1 MDALEQFLGG
11 SQVKPTGQSNAPV
24 NNPGNLRP
32 VGGSTGFQQY
42 SSPEE
47 GLAAADNNLKAY
59 GEKHGIN
66 TLRGVITRYAP
77 PTDKNDTEAYI
88 KTVAQK
94 VGLDPDQKIDLSDP
108 VQRHVI
114 SGAMFTVEKGPKNLF
129 KAGQQTQ
136 AASTQP
142 SDPLE
147 AFLSN
152 KPVTP
157 TAQAAQADMG
167 TRGTAEGTM
176 EAYVPRLNVG
186 PVASTVSG
194 LVNKYLQTK
203 KDIGERVAGA
213 IDTAYGIVPAIY
225 GAGVQAISRS
235 TGRTPAQAE
244 QAGQAAA
251 ATIEKPLGKLTKL
264 GKELGY
270 GEDITGKETYQ
281 QPLGGITQPIAEQVN
296 KMFNVLKM
304 TPEQISEKTG
314 IPSQD
319 IKNMVVLGGVAVP
332 QVAKEVG
339 AVVKPAVQAVTAP
352 IKAAAAEL
360 QVVKPDQLTA
370 AEAQAQFA
378 ARQAPEG
385 SAGAAA
391 AANNPF
397 AGKITGEENVRG
409 QFPQVKLTK
418 IPKDVPVPE
427 QQLRSQLFQEVLPD
441 LKPRLGVVTGND
453 NLLRNEHGLANMA
466 EPSPLGMKLKEQIA
480 NEQIGLSK
488 YAEDR
493 VNATGASTRLIN
505 DEQRGTTIND
515 VFHGQSAADEAP
527 TSITGYLNQAKKQV
541 YDSAFKKVGNNQIE
555 TSHIDDLLKDP
566 QWAAGLKI
574 KGVEG
579 VQSAAQEYLKLAK
592 TVGFK
597 DANDVL
603 HPPGSV
609 AAYDAVRKA
618 MNAEWTPQN
627 ARAIQKVNQAIDQD
641 IAAVADPALYK
652 LGDKIHQVEKTI
664 LGSKGIKTLFGETD
678 ANGVVTSSTALEKIP
693 TKLNNLPKD
702 QWRHIRDT
710 LNELAQ
716 GRVRGAP
723 EGMPPVPQELRQAA
737 AAARAEIDGALA
749 REIQKAGASK
759 VGEWNPNSV
768 NNVLNSVVGQ
778 KILETFPPS
787 EVQKYHALNYVGQFT
802 PGLKYEGA
810 GQQTRRIGLLE
821 KGATTAGGTLGGAIA
836 GYASDLNPTT
846 TAAGTFLGRELGKKV
861 EAKLGARA
869 SAKEIKKMEAE
880 MQKAA
885 ALGKQTGSNKIQNL
899 GQ

>member
-11 SQVKPTGQSNAPV
+11 AQAKPTGQPNAPV

-32 VGGSTGFQQY
+32 VGASTGFQQY
-42 SSPEE
+42 GSPEE
-47 GLAAADNNLKAY
+47 GLAAADKNLKIY

-66 TLRGVITRYAP
+66 TLRGVILRWAP
-77 PTDKNDTEAYI
+77 PADKNDTESYI

-142 SDPLE
+142 TTQPSDPLE

-157 TAQAAQADMG
+157 TAQAAPADMG

-176 EAYVPRLNVG
+176 EGYVPRPSAG

-203 KDIGERVAGA
+203 KDIGERVVGA
-213 IDTAYGIVPAIY
+213 IDTAYSVVPAIY
-225 GAGVQAISRS
+225 GAGIQAISRS

-244 QAGQAAA
+244 EAGQAAA
-251 ATIEKPLGKLTKL
+251 ASIDKPLGKAL
-264 GKELGY
+264 G
-270 GEDITGKETYQ
+270 ITGKETYQ

-296 KMFNVLKM
+296 KMFNVLGM

-314 IPSQD
+314 IPPQD

-339 AVVKPAVQAVTAP
+339 AVVKPAVQAVIAP

-360 QVVKPDQLTA
+360 QVVKPGQLTA

-397 AGKITGEENVRG
+397 VGKITGEETVRG
-409 QFPQVKLTK
+409 QFPQVKLSKT
-418 IPKDVPVPE
+418 PNDVSVAE
-427 QQLRSQLFQEVLPD
+427 QRLRSQIVQEVAPEIGVR
-441 LKPRLGVVTGND
+441 PGVVTGNENTLRTEYTKAKMD
-453 NLLRNEHGLANMA
+453 TPEGNLF
-466 EPSPLGMKLKEQIA
+466 KQQIG
-480 NEQIGLSK
+480 NEQNALSK
-488 YAEDR
+488 FAEDR

-515 VFHGQSAADEAP
+515 VFHGMSAADEAP

-541 YDSAFKKVGNNQIE
+541 YDSAFKKVGNNQIA

-641 IAAVADPALYK
+641 IASVADPALYK

-710 LNELAQ
+710 LNELAN

-737 AAARAEIDGALA
+737 TAAVAEIDGALA
-749 REIQKAGASK
+749 REVQNAGASK
-759 VGEWNPNSV
+759 MGEWNQNSANKV
-768 NNVLNSVVGQ
+768 MNSVVGQ
-778 KILETFPPS
+778 KILETFPPD
-787 EVQKYHALNYVGQFT
+787 EVRKFHVLNYAGHLM
-802 PGLKYEGA
+802 PGIHGYEGA
-810 GQQTRRIGLLE
+810 GLQARRVGIIEGNLGKLGT
-821 KGATTAGGTLGGAIA
+821 GAGAAIGGAIGEGPGAVVGGYLGGKA
-836 GYASDLNPTT
+836 GVQVSERMASKALS
-846 TAAGTFLGRELGKKV
+846 K
-861 EAKLGARA
+861 EALKAQ
-869 SAKEIKKMEAE
+869 KE

>member
-1 MDALEQFLGG
+1 MDVLEQFLNGAQAG
-11 SQVKPTGQSNAPV
+11 PPVQPNAPV

-32 VGGSTGFQQY
+32 VGASTGFQQY
-42 SSPEE
+42 ASPEQ

-77 PTDKNDTEAYI
+77 PTDKNDTESYI

-142 SDPLE
+142 TAQPSDPLE

-157 TAQAAQADMG
+157 AAPSDAG

-176 EAYVPRLNVG
+176 GAYVPRPSVG
-186 PVASTVSG
+186 PVASAVGG
-194 LVNKYLQTK
+194 LINKYLQTK
-203 KDIGERVAGA
+203 KDIPERMAGA

-225 GAGVQAISRS
+225 GAGIQAISRS

-244 QAGQAAA
+244 EAGQAAA
-251 ATIEKPLGKLTKL
+251 ASIDKPLGKAF
-264 GKELGY
+264 GV
-270 GEDITGKETYQ
+270 TGKETYQ
-281 QPLGGITQPIAEQVN
+281 QPLGGITQPISEQVN
-296 KMFNVLKM
+296 KMFNVLGM

-314 IPSQD
+314 IPPQD

-339 AVVKPAVQAVTAP
+339 AVVKPAVQAMTAP

-360 QVVKPDQLTA
+360 QVVKPGQLTA

-391 AANNPF
+391 TANNPF
-397 AGKITGEENVRG
+397 AGKITGEETVRG
-409 QFPQVKLTK
+409 QFPQVKLSKT
-418 IPKDVPVPE
+418 PNDVPINE
-427 QQLRSQLFQEVLPD
+427 QRLRSQIVQEVAPETGVR
-441 LKPRLGVVTGND
+441 PGVVTGNENTLRTEYTKAKMD
-453 NLLRNEHGLANMA
+453 TPEGNLF
-466 EPSPLGMKLKEQIA
+466 KQQIA
-480 NEQIGLSK
+480 NEQNALSK
-488 YAEDR
+488 FAEDR

-515 VFHGQSAADEAP
+515 VFHGQSAMDEAP

-541 YDSAFKKVGNNQIE
+541 YDSAFKKVGNNQIA

-710 LNELAQ
+710 LNELAN

-737 AAARAEIDGALA
+737 TAAVAEIDGALA
-749 REIQKAGASK
+749 REVQNAGASK
-759 VGEWNPNSV
+759 MGEWNQNSANKV
-768 NNVLNSVVGQ
+768 MNSVVGQ
-778 KILETFPPS
+778 KILETFPPD
-787 EVQKYHALNYVGQFT
+787 EVRKFHVLNYAGHLM
-802 PGLKYEGA
+802 PGIHGYEGA
-810 GQQTRRIGLLE
+810 ALQGRRVGIIEGNLGKLGT
-821 KGATTAGGTLGGAIA
+821 GAGAAIGGAIGEGPGAVVGGYLGGKA
-836 GYASDLNPTT
+836 GVQLSEKMASKALS
-846 TAAGTFLGRELGKKV
+846 K
-861 EAKLGARA
+861 EALKAQ
-869 SAKEIKKMEAE
+869 KE

>member
-11 SQVKPTGQSNAPV
+11 GQVTAPSQPPKSASVVTDQLLDSLRRVESGKDKFALNKETKAMGPYQFMPETVQMLHKQGIEFNPFNEQQAREAAKTYLGQLVDRNKGDV
-24 NNPGNLRP
+24 NKA
-32 VGGSTGFQQY
+32 
-42 SSPEE
+42 
-47 GLAAADNNLKAY
+47 LAAY
-59 GEKHGIN
+59 GGFVTKD
-66 TLRGVITRYAP
+66 
-77 PTDKNDTEAYI
+77 PTDYVKKVTQGQPSAPA
-88 KTVAQK
+88 AQ
-94 VGLDPDQKIDLSDP
+94 P
-108 VQRHVI
+108 
-114 SGAMFTVEKGPKNLF
+114 
-129 KAGQQTQ
+129 TQ
-136 AASTQP
+136 PTQP
-142 SDPLE
+142 STADPLE
-147 AFLSN
+147 AFFSN
-152 KPVTP
+152 KPVAITP
-157 TAQAAQADMG
+157 QAAPADTG

-176 EAYVPRLNVG
+176 EGYVPRPSVG

-203 KDIGERVAGA
+203 KDIPERVAGA
-213 IDTAYGIVPAIY
+213 IDTAYSVVPAIY
-225 GAGVQAISRS
+225 GAGIQAISRS

-244 QAGQAAA
+244 EAGQAAA
-251 ATIEKPLGKLTKL
+251 ASIDKPLGKAF
-264 GKELGY
+264 G
-270 GEDITGKETYQ
+270 ITSKETYQ
-281 QPLGGITQPIAEQVN
+281 KPLGGITEPIAEQVN
-296 KMFNVLKM
+296 KMFNVLGM

-314 IPSQD
+314 IPPQD

-332 QVAKEVG
+332 QVAKEIG

-360 QVVKPDQLTA
+360 QVVKPGQLTA

-397 AGKITGEENVRG
+397 VGKITGEETVRG
-409 QFPQVKLTK
+409 QFPQVKLSKT
-418 IPKDVPVPE
+418 PNDVSVNE
-427 QQLRSQLFQEVLPD
+427 QRLRSQIVQEVAPETGVR
-441 LKPRLGVVTGND
+441 PGVVTGNENTLRTEYTKAKMD
-453 NLLRNEHGLANMA
+453 TPEGNLF
-466 EPSPLGMKLKEQIA
+466 KQQIA
-480 NEQIGLSK
+480 NEQNALSK
-488 YAEDR
+488 FAEDR

-515 VFHGQSAADEAP
+515 VFHGQSAMDEAP

-541 YDSAFKKVGNNQIE
+541 YDSAFKKVGNNQIA

-641 IAAVADPALYK
+641 IASVADPALYK

-710 LNELAQ
+710 LNELAN

-737 AAARAEIDGALA
+737 TAAVAEIDGALA
-749 REIQKAGASK
+749 REVQNAGASK
-759 VGEWNPNSV
+759 MGEWNQNSANKV
-768 NNVLNSVVGQ
+768 MNSVVGQ
-778 KILETFPPS
+778 KILETFPPD
-787 EVQKYHALNYVGQFT
+787 EVRKFHVLNYAGHLM
-802 PGLKYEGA
+802 PGIHGYEGA
-810 GQQTRRIGLLE
+810 GLQARRVGIIEGNLGKLGT
-821 KGATTAGGTLGGAIA
+821 GAGAAIGGAIGEGPGAVVGGYLGGKA
-836 GYASDLNPTT
+836 GVQVSERMASKALS
-846 TAAGTFLGRELGKKV
+846 K
-861 EAKLGARA
+861 EALKAQ
-869 SAKEIKKMEAE
+869 KE

-885 ALGKQTGSNKIQNL
+885 KLGKQTGSNKIQNL

>member
-1 MDALEQFLGG
+1 MDVLEQFLGG
-11 SQVKPTGQSNAPV
+11 GQATAPNQPPKSASV
-24 NNPGNLRP
+24 VTDELLDSLRRVESGKDKFALNKETKAMGPYQFMPETVQMLHKQGIEFNPFNE
-32 VGGSTGFQQY
+32 QQAR
-42 SSPEE
+42 E
-47 GLAAADNNLKAY
+47 AAKTYLNQL
-59 GEKHGIN
+59 
-66 TLRGVITRYAP
+66 V
-77 PTDKNDTEAYI
+77 DKNKGDVNKAL
-88 KTVAQK
+88 AQYGGFVTKDPSDYVKK
-94 VGLDPDQKIDLSDP
+94 VTQGQPSAQTATPS
-108 VQRHVI
+108 VQ
-114 SGAMFTVEKGPKNLF
+114 
-129 KAGQQTQ
+129 
-136 AASTQP
+136 STAQP

-157 TAQAAQADMG
+157 AAPSDAG

-176 EAYVPRLNVG
+176 GAYVPRPSVG
-186 PVASTVSG
+186 PVASTVGG
-194 LVNKYLQTK
+194 LINKYLQTK
-203 KDIGERVAGA
+203 KDIPKRMAGA

-225 GAGVQAISRS
+225 GAGIQAISRS

-244 QAGQAAA
+244 EAGQAAA
-251 ATIEKPLGKLTKL
+251 ASIDKPLGKAF
-264 GKELGY
+264 GV
-270 GEDITGKETYQ
+270 TGKETYQ

-296 KMFNVLKM
+296 KMFNALGM

-314 IPSQD
+314 IPPQD
-319 IKNMVVLGGVAVP
+319 IRNMVMLGAVAVP

-360 QVVKPDQLTA
+360 QVVKPGQLTA
-370 AEAQAQFA
+370 AEAQAQFT

-397 AGKITGEENVRG
+397 AGKITGEETVRG
-409 QFPQVKLTK
+409 QFPQVKLSKT
-418 IPKDVPVPE
+418 PNDVPINE
-427 QQLRSQLFQEVLPD
+427 QRLRSQIVQEVAPETGVR
-441 LKPRLGVVTGND
+441 PGVVTGNENTLRTEYTKAKMD
-453 NLLRNEHGLANMA
+453 TPEGNLF
-466 EPSPLGMKLKEQIA
+466 KQQIA
-480 NEQIGLSK
+480 NEQNALSK
-488 YAEDR
+488 FAEDR

-515 VFHGQSAADEAP
+515 VFHGQSAMDEAP

-541 YDSAFKKVGNNQIE
+541 YDSAFKKVGNNQIA

-737 AAARAEIDGALA
+737 TAAVAEIDGALA
-749 REIQKAGASK
+749 REVQNAGASK
-759 VGEWNPNSV
+759 MGEWNQNSANKV
-768 NNVLNSVVGQ
+768 MNSVVGQ
-778 KILETFPPS
+778 KILETFPPD
-787 EVQKYHALNYVGQFT
+787 EVRKFHVLNYAGHLM
-802 PGLKYEGA
+802 PGIHGYEGA
-810 GQQTRRIGLLE
+810 ALQGRRVGIIEGNLGKLGT
-821 KGATTAGGTLGGAIA
+821 GAGAAIGGAIGEGPGAVVGGYLGGKA
-836 GYASDLNPTT
+836 GVQVSEKMASKALS
-846 TAAGTFLGRELGKKV
+846 K
-861 EAKLGARA
+861 EALKAQ
-869 SAKEIKKMEAE
+869 KE